1 MIPSIHSGID
11 RIGANRGQ
19 ALRSNLGLFEGWQFD
34 QNRRAMT
41 MLRIAPADRDPAV
54 KVVSVLFRE
63 YAQSLGVDL
72 SFQNFD
78 DELATLPG
86 EYAPP
91 GGRIFLALFDEDDTP
106 LAERVHERECS
117 RSQTPLA
124 AASSATFEA
133 IAGCVALRRMDDE
146 TCEMKRLYVRRQFRG
161 QGVGRTLVA
170 GIIEAAHEI
179 GYRRLRL
186 DTLPQM
192 SQAQALY
199 RSLGFREIPPY
210 RYNPVPGTR
219 FFELVL

>member
-1 MIPSIHSGID
+1 
-11 RIGANRGQ
+11 
-19 ALRSNLGLFEGWQFD
+19 LGLLEGWPFD
-34 QNRRAMT
+34 DNRRAMA

-54 KVVSVLFRE
+54 KLVSVLFRE

-91 GGRIFLALFDEDDTP
+91 DGRVFLALLDENDAP
-106 LAERVHERECS
+106 LADRARECECS
-117 RSQTPLA
+117 RSQIPL
-124 AASSATFEA
+124 AASSARFEA
-133 IAGCVALRRMDDE
+133 IAGCIALRRIDDE
-146 TCEMKRLYVRRQFRG
+146 TCEMKRLYVRQQFRG
-161 QGVGRTLVA
+161 QGVGRKLVA
-170 GIIEAAHEI
+170 AVIEAAREV
-179 GYRRLRL
+179 GYCRMRL

-192 SQAQALY
+192 SQAQVLY

-219 FFELVL
+219 FFELAL